1 MRGLILAAIL
11 AAHHGP
17 CVKHWCTVG
26 RTLAPEA
33 PLVWIDRSTIPSQT
47 AAAIRVMVDS
57 RPLHATSGSS
67 CAAHYEWR
75 TVIVVTVIA
84 CGRRLEV
91 IAKNVRDRPV
101 RLLVAFCYVP
111 VSGVKPGGPAL

>member
-17 CVKHWCTVG
+17 PCTQHWCTMS

-33 PLVWIDRSTIPSQT
+33 ALLWQDRRPIPQRT
-47 AAAIRVMVDS
+47 AAAIRVMVDGQ
-57 RPLHATSGSS
+57 PLHPTSGSS

-75 TVIVVTVIA
+75 TVIVATVIA

-91 IAKNVRDRPV
+91 IGKNVSARPV
-101 RLLVAFCYVP
+101 RLIVAYRYVAVRP
-111 VSGVKPGGPAL
+111 LGGPAL